1 MTAIVLTNFEQV
13 VCGFIVTMSGLG
25 LLADH
30 RRNTPRRPR
39 GGAR

>member
-13 VCGFIVTMSGLG
+13 VCGFIVTMCALG
-25 LLADH
+25 LIADH

>member
-13 VCGFIVTMSGLG
+13 VVGFMVIMSGLG
-25 LLADH
+25 VAADH
-30 RRNTPRRPR
+30 RRNRSPR